1 MEKKKKTKNKKRFT
15 WVNLAQLLTVAAL
28 LLWMQWAVD
37 SAGCLRSSWRP
48 RLPSWKRALRS
59 LQTEPYGLTYC

>member
-28 LLWMQWAVD
+28 LL
-37 SAGCLRSSWRP
+37 CLIPLCRGI
-48 RLPSWKRALRS
+48 K
-59 LQTEPYGLTYC
+59 E

>member
-28 LLWMQWAVD
+28 GSRFRQGAYD
-37 SAGCLRSSWRP
+37 LRGVPDFHRG
-48 RLPSWKRALRS
+48 R
-59 LQTEPYGLTYC
+59 GH

>member
-28 LLWMQWAVD
+28 DRKSVV
-37 SAGCLRSSWRP
+37 
-48 RLPSWKRALRS
+48 
-59 LQTEPYGLTYC
+59 

>member
-28 LLWMQWAVD
+28 LLWMQGSRFRQGAYD
-37 SAGCLRSSWRP
+37 LRGVPDFHRG
-48 RLPSWKRALRS
+48 R
-59 LQTEPYGLTYC
+59 GH

>member
-37 SAGCLRSSWRP
+37 SRQGAYDLRGVPDFHRG
-48 RLPSWKRALRS
+48 R
-59 LQTEPYGLTYC
+59 GH